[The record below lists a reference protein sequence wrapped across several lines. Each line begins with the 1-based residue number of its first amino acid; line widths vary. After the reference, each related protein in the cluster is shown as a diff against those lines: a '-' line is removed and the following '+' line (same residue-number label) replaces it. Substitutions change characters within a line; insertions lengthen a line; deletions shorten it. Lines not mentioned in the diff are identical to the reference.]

1 MPRFA
6 YRAKDSALKFIEGTI
21 EAESEAAA
29 ISRLDNQG
37 VFPISIGEIG
47 AASGSARD
55 LLSRRVSQRALA
67 YATRQLADLI
77 GGGLPLLSALTLL
90 AKQTEQS
97 GLRRVI
103 ESLAHAVRDG
113 RSFSEALTAHPT
125 VFAPLYISMVKAGE
139 ASGGLEQTLSRLAD
153 LGEHEAELRSR
164 IISACAY
171 PAFVLCVALAMT
183 VFLMAYVIPKLSLVF
198 TETGQLLPLPT
209 RFLLA
214 VSGLFTTWWW
224 ALVLGFI
231 VVGWTLKRWYASSGG
246 RLLVDHAVIR
256 LPIMGSLIRKLEIAR
271 FARSLGTM
279 TTQGVPI
286 LQALDIVAENI
297 GNATLR
303 SSIDH
308 TGNAVR
314 GGSSLA
320 NALGATGQ
328 FPAFVGNM
336 VAVGEESGA
345 VDAALLK
352 VAATYEREVDR
363 VIRTLTT
370 VLEPVLLVVVGGLV
384 MFIVLAMLLPI
395 FQIGL
400 VVQ

>member
-29 ISRLDNQG
+29 ISRLDSQG

-256 LPIMGSLIRKLEIAR
+256 LPIVGSLIRKLEIAR